1 MLLRQGDSVPTD
13 QTAFTVKLSG
23 GRKNKNK
30 GFIFVSP
37 IKMLF
42 LQMKSF
48 LTVTQRAE
56 V

>member
-1 MLLRQGDSVPTD
+1 MLLRQGDGVPTD

-42 LQMKSF
+42 LQMKSS
-48 LTVTQRAE
+48 LTVTQCAE
-56 V
+56 E